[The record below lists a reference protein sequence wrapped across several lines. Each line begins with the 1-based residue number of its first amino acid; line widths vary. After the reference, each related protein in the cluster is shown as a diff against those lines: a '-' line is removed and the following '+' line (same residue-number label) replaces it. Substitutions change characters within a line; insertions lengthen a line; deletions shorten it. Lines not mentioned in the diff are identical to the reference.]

1 MRIDMNVLQL
11 FMCTAKAW
19 IQQVSFFGIFG
30 IGNMHALV
38 LNLPVALFQHNFQ
51 RWGFKFSF

>member
-1 MRIDMNVLQL
+1 MRIDMSVLLL
-11 FMCTAKAW
+11 FLSIAKAW
-19 IQQVSFFGIFG
+19 IQQVCFFGILG